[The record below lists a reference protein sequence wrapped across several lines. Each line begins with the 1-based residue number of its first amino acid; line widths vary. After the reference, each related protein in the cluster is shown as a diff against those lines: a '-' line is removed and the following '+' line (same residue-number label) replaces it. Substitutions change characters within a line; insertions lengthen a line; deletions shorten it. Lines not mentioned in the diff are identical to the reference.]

1 MLSLFIYCITSI
13 IILRG
18 LIQDSIRYIFI
29 APYLVYASYIIY
41 KTIGENIDSSANVLR
56 NYTVIDHALLIQTFA
71 VFLYLICSLVFY
83 PKPMFLQK
91 KSKDKKN
98 ILRMDFL
105 EIIIIVTS
113 ICALVTL
120 YFHFNTIKSIGDS
133 NNYILDS
140 QTIRD
145 IPYFSFL
152 VHFNNSL
159 YCFKWIKGDRIN
171 KVLLIIM
178 TIPVFLIL
186 ILGIRLFLFKFVLLV
201 VFLNLKSIYLI
212 FKKNIFLLLRLKIS
226 GKKILRLWLLLIV
239 FGLAPVLM
247 VSVLFF
253 RGGESFTM
261 DLTTAIFQEP
271 VFDAVAF
278 LNALQQGPTI
288 PIENI
293 FYCSLP
299 FIKTNCNMYGAF
311 GISSI
316 WAEIFSYEENY
327 LLLVLMSILLA
338 FLVFILAINKKYEF
352 CLFILASIMSAII
365 DIWRGNFEIGFLIV
379 FKNIVA
385 FFIIK
390 LFIYLF
396 MINKLNLS
404 RFPKL
409 SHKSK

>member
-1 MLSLFIYCITSI
+1 
-13 IILRG
+13 
-18 LIQDSIRYIFI
+18 
-29 APYLVYASYIIY
+29 
-41 KTIGENIDSSANVLR
+41 
-56 NYTVIDHALLIQTFA
+56 
-71 VFLYLICSLVFY
+71 
-83 PKPMFLQK
+83 MFLQK